1 MKIKRIIAI
10 LLTIGLM
17 FTVIACSNRENDLV
31 KEEEDIEIVKED
43 EYYPITI
50 TTYGYDKKP
59 REITIKEEP
68 KSVVAIYQ
76 NSIET
81 LLALGLEDKI
91 IGAAGLDHNVKDEL
105 IYQFETI
112 DYYDH
117 VPSKEE
123 IIGLKPDFILS
134 WYSLFDEKRLGEVD
148 FWHERGVNTYISQ
161 NSGVKDPNSLENE
174 YEDII
179 NIGKIFNVEERANKL
194 VEDMKRNI
202 ENSTKYI
209 GEEKVRAIILEV
221 SKDNTYR
228 VYGENSIGGNIAT
241 QVGADLVV
249 KENGIIGAEDLINL
263 NPEVIFTVYYG
274 DSIDRDEA
282 LNAIKENKTLGTV
295 DAVKNDRIEAI
306 MLSEVYSSG
315 IRTLDGIKSII
326 NGLYPEKMK

>member
-1 MKIKRIIAI
+1 MRIKRIIAI
-10 LLTIGLM
+10 LLAIGLM
-17 FTVIACSNRENDLV
+17 FTVIACSNRENELV
-31 KEEEDIEIVKED
+31 KEEEDMDIVKE
-43 EYYPITI
+43 ESYYPITI

-91 IGAAGLDHNVKDEL
+91 IGAAGLDHNVKDEF

-194 VEDMKRNI
+194 VEDMKISI

-209 GEEKVRAIILEV
+209 EEEKVRAIILEV

-228 VYGENSIGGNIAT
+228 VYGENSIGGNIAN

-249 KENGIIGAEDLINL
+249 KENGLIGAEDLINL

-282 LNAIKENKTLGTV
+282 LNAIRENKTLGTV
-295 DAVKNDRIEAI
+295 DAVKNDRVEAI

-326 NGLYPEKMK
+326 NGLYPEKMR